1 MPDYPNM
8 YAKLFNAVTDAISV
22 LQKAQQHAEEQY
34 VQSDEPTITLIRPE
48 ETEQE

>member
-1 MPDYPNM
+1 MPEYSKM
-8 YAKLFNAVTDAISV
+8 YTQLFNAVTDAISI
-22 LQKAQQHAEEQY
+22 LQKAQQKSEEQY